1 MIERSVTMRFAA
13 VTYTKTDK
21 PRNWGLAKISLTP
34 EEFANPATGTQYSS
48 ASLGKGTNI
57 YILDDGYTPAAT
69 PETDVS
75 APLAHYAPVRN

>member
-1 MIERSVTMRFAA
+1 MRFTA

-57 YILDDGYTPAAT
+57 YILDDGYTPAT
-69 PETDVS
+69 LETDVS
-75 APLAHYAPVRN
+75 APLTHYTTVRK